1 MKRYLWTVLLA
12 AFFLL
17 AGGLAL
23 LYLCLGLGNKSSVLE
38 RDGGLWYQG
47 VPYREE
53 RTFEAVK
60 VYREDEYAGSSR
72 DGFVSYYTVEGDE
85 AHEFLSGHQWDGK
98 ILYAREDARVPTEGR
113 ATAVYAEGG
122 PDFWQVIEGEAGI
135 ATLLSLNEAKGK
147 RISVPVSPQDGPF
160 KASAGLYVCYEGCPV
175 AGGWVGELYRTMDA
189 WIFVS
194 REALEAAWQ
203 AEEEYGEYYEGI
215 VLDRDLQAELERLLP
230 GLGV

>member
-1 MKRYLWTVLLA
+1 MKRYLWTAFLA

-17 AGGLAL
+17 AGGLTF
-23 LYLCLGLGNKSSVLE
+23 LYLSLEGKNEVLE
-38 RDGGLWYQG
+38 RDGGLWYRGIQ
-47 VPYREE
+47 YREE

-60 VYREDEYAGSSR
+60 VYREAEYAGSSR

-98 ILYAREDARVPTEGR
+98 ILYAREDAYVPTEGR
-113 ATAVYAEGG
+113 ATAVYAEGRTS
-122 PDFWQVIEGEAGI
+122 FWQVIREEAEI
-135 ATLLSLNEAKGK
+135 ATLLSLNEAEGE
-147 RISVPVSPQDGPF
+147 RTSVPVSPQDGPF

-175 AGGWVGELYRTMDA
+175 AGGWLGELYRTMDA

-194 REALEAAWQ
+194 REALEAVWK
-203 AEEEYGEYYEGI
+203 AEEEYTEYYEGI